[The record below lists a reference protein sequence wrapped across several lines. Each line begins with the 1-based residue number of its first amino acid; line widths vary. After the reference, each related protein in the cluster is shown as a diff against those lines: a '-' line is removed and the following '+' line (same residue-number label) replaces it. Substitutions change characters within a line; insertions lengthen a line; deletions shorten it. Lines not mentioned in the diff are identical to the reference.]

1 MRDTERGRDIAEG
14 EAGSPQGTRCRTPGS
29 RPEPKADTQPLRHPG
44 VPTLGSS
51 CLFSAPSLRAAISG
65 SFYWRTAFCIH
76 EPVTEYSMP
85 LGCPLFGFFLS
96 LREHY
101 RHHCPPH
108 DPADIRSSLTFKEKL
123 LNDNTQQKIL
133 KSSLSLWLYLFPDSW
148 MLKWT

>member
-1 MRDTERGRDIAEG
+1 MRDTERERQRHRQREKQAPHRESDVGLH
-14 EAGSPQGTRCRTPGS
+14 PWTRS
-29 RPEPKADTQPLRHPG
+29 RPKPKADTQPLRHPG

-133 KSSLSLWLYLFPDSW
+133 KSSLSL
-148 MLKWT
+148 